1 MSRTQ
6 IEQYAVLL
14 GGLHG
19 SEFQAEVAARLNSVT
34 LGLQVVPPYPQGDG
48 GIDALS
54 HNGCR
59 GYCCYGL
66 EPDAAKTAR
75 AKANAI
81 VSKFKHDLHRL
92 FELKP
97 KGGKLVHSPN
107 PQLAR
112 ILGAG
117 VRLQQI
123 DLISNWFRSHD
134 IIGRLQ
140 TVLAECKAAS
150 RCNLV
155 EATATLVVKGP
166 GELAND
172 YAVDEITIARI
183 NQRAFVARLQTTV
196 ASSPDVHSPSFEGKV
211 EKLRQL
217 AGPTSSHL
225 VDTLAEQWRKYWR
238 LALAFEYEL
247 DQTIPTHH
255 EALQR
260 ARGRIAN
267 RVTTLRLT
275 PKGPLEYIEP
285 SQNIAAE
292 VLSAEFRQVYG
303 SLVDD
308 LAPGETAR
316 LIGECTLDW
325 DPPVRPSGN

>member
-6 IEQYAVLL
+6 VEQYAVLL
-14 GGLHG
+14 GALHG
-19 SEFQAEVAARLNSVT
+19 TEFQAEVAARLHSVT

-48 GIDALS
+48 GVDALS
-54 HNGCR
+54 HNGSR

-66 EPDAAKTAR
+66 EPDPAKTAR
-75 AKANAI
+75 AKASAI
-81 VSKFKHDLHRL
+81 VKKFTQDLYRV
-92 FELKP
+92 FELKSI
-97 KGGKLVHSPN
+97 GGKLVHSPN
-107 PQLAR
+107 SQLAG
-112 ILGAG
+112 ILWAG
-117 VRLQQI
+117 VKLQHI
-123 DLISNWFRSHD
+123 DLISNWFKSHD

-140 TVLAECKAAS
+140 TAFAACKSAS
-150 RCNLV
+150 QCNLV
-155 EATATLVVKGP
+155 DVTATMVIKGP
-166 GELAND
+166 SELANEH
-172 YAVDEITIARI
+172 AVDEITITRI

-196 ASSPDVHSPSFEGKV
+196 AASPEVLSPSFDGKV
-211 EKLRQL
+211 QKLREL

-247 DQTIPTHH
+247 DQTVPAHH

-260 ARGRIAN
+260 ARERIAN
-267 RVTTLRLT
+267 RVTTLRLS
-275 PKGPLEYIEP
+275 PRGPLEYIEP
-285 SQNIAAE
+285 AQGIANE
-292 VLSAEFRQVYG
+292 VLSVEFRQIYG

-316 LIGECTLDW
+316 LVGECSLDW